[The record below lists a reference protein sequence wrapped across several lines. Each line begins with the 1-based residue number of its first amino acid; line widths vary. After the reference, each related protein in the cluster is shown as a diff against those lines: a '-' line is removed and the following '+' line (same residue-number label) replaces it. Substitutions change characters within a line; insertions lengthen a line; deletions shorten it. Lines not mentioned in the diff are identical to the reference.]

1 MPKSKAR
8 QRDDKRRY
16 NLEPQRKQRK
26 KKAPRWYAPTVL
38 GVIGLGVLIVILNYM
53 QLLPGTGLGAKPI
66 YQWGGLGIIALGMV
80 GTMRIR

>member
-8 QRDDKRRY
+8 TPAAKRRY

-26 KKAPRWYAPTVL
+26 KKAPRWYAPAVL

-53 QLLPGTGLGAKPI
+53 QLLPGTTLGAKPI
-66 YQWGGLGIIALGMV
+66 YQWSGLGIIALGMV

>member
-8 QRDDKRRY
+8 TPAAKRRY
-16 NLEPQRKQRK
+16 NLEPQRRQRK
-26 KKAPRWYAPTVL
+26 KKAPRWYAPAVL

-53 QLLPGTGLGAKPI
+53 QLLPGTTLGAKPI
-66 YQWGGLGIIALGMV
+66 YQWTGLGIIALGMV

>member
-8 QRDDKRRY
+8 TSATKRRY

-26 KKAPRWYAPTVL
+26 KKAPRWYAPAVL

-53 QLLPGTGLGAKPI
+53 QLLPGTTLGAKPI
-66 YQWGGLGIIALGMV
+66 YQWGGLGIIAVGMV